1 LEGFGSASGYRHS
14 LTTRGEGSNSR
25 KAHAAPFNSAMEVV
39 LLEMGT
45 QRIRPNDP
53 HEHFFPRRYRE
64 PDKFFRRAV
73 KRA

>member
-1 LEGFGSASGYRHS
+1 
-14 LTTRGEGSNSR
+14 
-25 KAHAAPFNSAMEVV
+25 MEVV

-73 KRA
+73 KRAQDDLRDSGREEEAVLA